1 MKNVL
6 ERFDKIVDLAYKVNK
21 KIYDNNYVESS
32 GYGPR
37 FRKMLHKNGNRILNQ
52 FFLYSLHICH
62 KVTV

>member
-32 GYGPR
+32 G
-37 FRKMLHKNGNRILNQ
+37 
-52 FFLYSLHICH
+52 
-62 KVTV
+62 